1 MVKAI
6 EKYTSQRVDFSE
18 LDINKLAEIYR
29 TGSLE
34 NLPAEY
40 REYFNMMD
48 FARGISVTG
57 FFKEKVIIK
66 SGIIK
71 LLQKQYGVSDY
82 IARQIYNDSINF
94 FHIREDVK
102 TEAIAE
108 LYAEKFDLAASI
120 ALRKGDL
127 GDFHKNA
134 KEAAVLRG
142 CYKEKAAEIPKEML
156 RKSVVLYST
165 DIQDIGGEQIDLKEL
180 DEFIDKLPDIPQI
193 KSKRLKADAGIEKFS
208 IIEQM
213 RMDAE
218 IFEDYAEN

>member
-1 MVKAI
+1 MMNNTDLIK
-6 EKYTSQRVDFSE
+6 RVDFSE

-40 REYFNMMD
+40 RDYYSMMD
-48 FARGISVTG
+48 FCRGVSVTG
-57 FFKEKVIIK
+57 FHNEKVYIK

-94 FHIREDVK
+94 FHFKDEVK
-102 TEAIAE
+102 TEAIAV
-108 LYAEKFDLAASI
+108 LYAEKFDMAASI

-127 GDFHKNA
+127 AEYHKLA
-134 KEAAVLRG
+134 KEAATLRG
-142 CYKEKAAEIPKEML
+142 CYKEKAPEFPKEML
-156 RKSVVLYST
+156 RRPVVLYSA
-165 DIQDIGGEQIDLKEL
+165 DITDIGGEQIEL
-180 DEFIDKLPDIPQI
+180 NELNDFLDKLPDIPQI
-193 KSKRLKADAGIEKFS
+193 KVERLKSEAGISKFN

-213 RMDAE
+213 KQDAE
-218 IFEDYAEN
+218 IFDDNE